1 MAKMLIQVFVKKDF
15 VRDAQLDDKYDA
27 SIENLA
33 TDDVER
39 VSYEDRAWKDTGGDL
54 VIYEVEH
61 KGEAMPTNGELE
73 SYIKSA
79 GMDYY
84 KAPRDIFGAQV
95 VVKVLN

>member
-15 VRDAQLDDKYDA
+15 VRDVQLDDRYDA
-27 SIENLA
+27 GIESLA

-39 VSYEDRAWKDTGGDL
+39 GSYEDRAWSDTGGDL
-54 VIYEVEH
+54 VIYEIEYL
-61 KGEAMPTNGELE
+61 GEGMPLNKELE
-73 SYIKSA
+73 TYIQSA